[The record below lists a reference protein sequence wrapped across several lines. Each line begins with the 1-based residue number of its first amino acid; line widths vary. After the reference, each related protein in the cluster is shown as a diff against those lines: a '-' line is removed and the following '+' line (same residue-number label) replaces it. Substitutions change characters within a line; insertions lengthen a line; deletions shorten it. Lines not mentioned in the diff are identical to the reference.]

1 MTRLAWLPVDGDG
14 TAQQNIRHG
23 DSRRASATPL
33 YRQVC
38 DAIESLAMAAPLGDE
53 SPLPPES
60 ELMAQLGV
68 SRGTLRRATDELAR
82 QGLLQ
87 IQSGRGTFVDQAAK
101 VRLLVWERLA
111 VVARPDSRFDL
122 DLSRFVPDFEG
133 REGCDERLLA
143 LDAVTHAR
151 TIFVAPDNSLEAFRA
166 QALAEGK
173 RLLVPTYGT
182 KRGFVLLEGGQIDA
196 THVELAATLDGMERH
211 GRILSLDDLRALG
224 SVDLVLT
231 GAVAVTT
238 QGVHFGSGDGN
249 LDLEWALLRHLGLVT
264 AQTPLVV
271 SVHDCQVLEAHVRPG
286 PHDAVVDVIVTPTRV
301 LNCAPAL
308 PKPDGIFWREIRGQ
322 AASSNPY
329 VRELLARQQAAAWT
343 SQR

>member
-1 MTRLAWLPVDGDG
+1 LPVDDDGAGQQQASHRGDG
-14 TAQQNIRHG
+14 RNAGTP
-23 DSRRASATPL
+23 PL

-38 DAIESLAMAAPLGDE
+38 ATIESLAMSAPLGDE

-87 IQSGRGTFVDQAAK
+87 IQPGRGTFVDQAAK
-101 VRLLVWERLA
+101 VRLLVWQRLSD
-111 VVARPDSRFDL
+111 VARPDSRFDL

-133 REGCDERLLA
+133 REDCDERLLA
-143 LDAVTHAR
+143 LDAVAGAR
-151 TIFVAPDNSLEAFRA
+151 TMFVAPDNSLEAFRA
-166 QALAEGK
+166 RALAAGT

-182 KRGFVLLEGGQIDA
+182 RRGFVLLDGPRIDA
-196 THVELAATLDGMERH
+196 AHVELAATLDGMERH
-211 GRILSLDDLRALG
+211 GRILSLDDLRDLG
-224 SVDLVLT
+224 PVDLVLT

-238 QGVHFGSGDGN
+238 QGVHFGSGDGS

-264 AQTPLVV
+264 ARTPLVA

-322 AASSNPY
+322 AASANPY

-343 SQR
+343 TQR